1 VTSGSTGNRDVVGF
15 VVWIL
20 GLVVVIILV
29 EIPIGLVTSP
39 LLLRS
44 GVPPSGD
51 EIGRGTAHITSC
63 RAEPPVFLPT
73 YECAAR
79 YGWRRLEGHGRC
91 FPWLDSTLDTTT
103 TTVSSTRPLNG
114 DVPVLAWCKVLKYG
128 RTISIRPTDQVR
140 HPERGW
146 WVEPLGF
153 LSMLGGFVVG
163 LGIYGGASLAIR
175 RLARALRRA
184 G

>member
-1 VTSGSTGNRDVVGF
+1 MTSGSTGNRDVVGF

-63 RAEPPVFLPT
+63 RAEPPAFLPT
-73 YECAAR
+73 VRMRGAL
-79 YGWRRLEGHGRC
+79 RLGASGRTRT
-91 FPWLDSTLDTTT
+91 LLSVAGLDTEHHR
-103 TTVSSTRPLNG
+103 VL
-114 DVPVLAWCKVLKYG
+114 DAPV
-128 RTISIRPTDQVR
+128 
-140 HPERGW
+140 ER
-146 WVEPLGF
+146 
-153 LSMLGGFVVG
+153 
-163 LGIYGGASLAIR
+163 
-175 RLARALRRA
+175 
-184 G
+184 